1 MQKTH
6 SRGRTIL
13 LSVLMVL
20 MCVSL
25 IIGATFALFT
35 DKEEYAI
42 GVNTGNIDVE
52 GTLEMT
58 GAWSQGQSVADRTEG
73 TAIDNGF
80 SLPQGGTVT
89 LTEGKTISFDN
100 ISLGDGAAFTLRIAN
115 HSSVNMKYSVRI
127 ETEEEGKSEALA
139 KSLQLSVDGG
149 KTVSFEKAATSVVDW
164 TTVEAG
170 SEEEISAIGFE
181 ITLPWD
187 TIDNFAGVTGQQ
199 SVSMTVVLEA
209 VQANA
214 FTGTIGSGDTGYDTI
229 YDAMSGENDGNISL
243 GSGITAQWPTKNEV
257 ESLAEN
263 GKAYN
268 IVGAGQGLT
277 TIEPADGEDAI
288 VLPANSSVSNA
299 TIDGNVVAAAGSVL
313 SDVEVTGTVIYAAPA
328 SGQSTFS
335 ALAKVS
341 AANARTIEET
351 VTLRN
356 ATVSVKDAQPAISV
370 DGAILVIENST
381 VTLSGTQ
388 AQEMNAILVKNG
400 AVDMDG
406 STVTVTNTETGN
418 YAARA
423 LYIDNTAL
431 DKQGT
436 TNGQTAS
443 VVSHIDGSAL
453 TVDTESTLQS
463 GNTTYE
469 RYNEQAVRLEGARAE
484 FSDTSVQAGHG
495 IAGFYSSTLVYTG
508 GSIDALW
515 YGVSGNNLRGSFDI
529 TLDGVAV
536 TSSKVS
542 SAIYL
547 PMQNTTV
554 IKGGTTIE
562 AFTPLEIRMGHVTI
576 DDATLIST
584 SKVSANLIQT
594 NQSSPDGSVIVLHA
608 GEYTFNSPEGYKDPY
623 YEVWST
629 GDPSTLNNM
638 ANVTLNK
645 GAVLVAAEGVRTFSW
660 YDWNEVDQTVQVN
673 NYTQY
678 PLYGIA
684 TNAAAFETFYK
695 LNLSEVILAKD
706 IEVGVIANVGK
717 GQYLKDNNGNYA
729 DATVASGFVAN
740 DVVVDLNGHTLTS
753 TQKTSTIICG
763 GVDLTFKN
771 GELIFKDGNFP
782 YNAGLLNVQAGSVL
796 TVDDVDVTTLASFV
810 YVQGEKATLNIIN
823 GSTVKT
829 QGYGFGTNAKNKA
842 NYGVVINVSD
852 SEITSALNTE
862 QVVSGWNY
870 QYDTTAACLNVPG
883 TMTIKNST
891 LSGQRHGVVVRGGT
905 AIIED
910 STIISTGEWLNA
922 PADAKSDVYG
932 SAANNKDTDAILTNK
947 WGSGTDLPCSAL
959 LIGNDNTAAYNCPS
973 VVTLK
978 DVEIVA
984 GNAGQVHRPHA
995 VYIRGNETAENGATL
1010 NLDTAS
1016 DLGDQITV
1024 GGGYVTV
1031 NLGEGSYTLP
1041 AFSAAAGS
1049 LTINGVQG
1057 TVIAPAT
1064 HASADFGGIVVRDA
1078 DGLAL
1083 TVRNVAVEGTDKTNG
1098 ARGIVVNEGFNKN
1111 VTLTAE
1117 GCKFGA
1123 LSTGIYLGGVTDAT
1137 VTGCSFTNCTA
1148 GMGGT
1153 EGMTDTFTAESCTFA
1168 DNGETIGWAGS
1179 GTLIIKDAEGCDSF
1193 MDYTKNPEEKVTV
1206 TDGNYNSKE
1215 AAA

>member
-187 TIDNFAGVTGQQ
+187 TIDNFADVTGQQ

-214 FTGTIGSGDTGYDTI
+214 FTGTIGTGDQSYDTLFE
-229 YDAMSGENDGNISL
+229 AMQAAEEGGTISL
-243 GSGITAQWPTKNEV
+243 GSNMEATWPT
-257 ESLAEN
+257 AEEMA
-263 GKAYN
+263 GIDKPVN

-277 TIEPADGEDAI
+277 TIKPADGEDDI

-313 SDVEVTGTVIYAAPA
+313 SDVEVTGTVTYAAPA

-335 ALAKVS
+335 ALAKAS

-356 ATVSVKDAQPAISV
+356 AAVSVKDAQPAISV

-381 VTLSGTQ
+381 VTLSSTQ

-406 STVTVTNTETGN
+406 STVTVTNTATGN

-453 TVDTESTLQS
+453 TVDTKSTLQS

-515 YGVSGNNLRGSFDI
+515 YGVSGNNLKGSFDI

-584 SKVSANLIQT
+584 SEVSENLIQT

-623 YEVWST
+623 YEVW
-629 GDPSTLNNM
+629 GIGEPSTLNNM

-706 IEVGVIANVGK
+706 ITVDRMPNLGNVNGTYYA
-717 GQYLKDNNGNYA
+717 GSGNEEAPASALNPIVAKDA
-729 DATVASGFVAN
+729 
-740 DVVVDLNGHTLTS
+740 VVDLNDKTLTVTADS
-753 TQKTSTIICG
+753 SVYVLHGYSLTI
-763 GVDLTFKN
+763 KN
-771 GELIFKDGNFP
+771 GALVFNG
-782 YNAGLLNVQAGSVL
+782 
-796 TVDDVDVTTLASFV
+796 
-810 YVQGEKATLNIIN
+810 IIN
-823 GSTVKT
+823 GATGVLIAQKDSSITLDEVTYTTTGCGLFPMGNAAAVNVYDSVINAKSYTVS
-829 QGYGFGTNAKNKA
+829 TNAAVSTNS
-842 NYGVVINVSD
+842 GVVIHLENSELNANTGILFNVVGRLEMVNCEVNS
-852 SEITSALNTE
+852 SMQSVIAR
-862 QVVSGWNY
+862 GG
-870 QYDTTAACLNVPG
+870 DTTIVG
-883 TMTIKNST
+883 ST
-891 LSGQRHGVVVRGGT
+891 LNNTLLSV
-905 AIIED
+905 
-910 STIISTGEWLNA
+910 
-922 PADAKSDVYG
+922 DVSPEYFEHE
-932 SAANNKDTDAILTNK
+932 N
-947 WGSGTDLPCSAL
+947 WGSGNSVPLAAL
-959 LIGNDNTAAYNCPS
+959 VIGNRTSGGSYPYPAT
-973 VVTLK
+973 VTLN
-978 DVEIVA
+978 DVTVNAPTA
-984 GNAGQVHRPHA
+984 GSLS
-995 VYIRGNETAENGATL
+995 VYLYGNTKENDATL

-1064 HASADFGGIVVRDA
+1064 HASADFGGIVVANANNLTLTVNDIAFEGTSNA
-1078 DGLAL
+1078 DGS
-1083 TVRNVAVEGTDKTNG
+1083 
-1098 ARGIVVNEGFNKN
+1098 RGIVVNSNNSYEVN
-1111 VTLTAE
+1111 VQLLTVNN
-1117 GCKFGA
+1117 CTFTN
-1123 LSTGIYLGGVTDAT
+1123 LNTGIYFSKTTNAT
-1137 VTGCSFTNCTA
+1137 VTDCEFTNCAA

-1153 EGMTDTFTAESCTFA
+1153 EGMSGTLTVDTCTFEG
-1168 DNGETIGWAGS
+1168 NGETIGWAGS
-1179 GTLIIKDAEGCDSF
+1179 GTLVISGATGCDSF
-1193 MDYTKNPEEKVTV
+1193 KDYTTTPATEVTV
-1206 TDGNYNSKE
+1206 TDGNYNSEE